1 MKRKFDET
9 CGSSY
14 TEARSLVLNISLGK
28 LHSNSPKPV
37 EPSLWRSLLIVKMMH
52 RISEE
57 LKLEASGTDKT
68 AMTDQGVEGVEEA
81 LKDQQLDTLFLLQ
94 NPPVAVLLSESES
107 RAADGA
113 TTSDNCAMQSDDAD
127 DAQSSLTTLG
137 TCMPLDSDIVSS
149 QAPFQIGGNTVLH
162 ARGQSSSDDSATGF
176 SSVRDDFDEID
187 CACLES
193 FQGGDLSTIG
203 TSLDRDFL
211 FGSQTP
217 LRFSAFSSAYENFPD
232 FGSISELDC
241 LMQVLEEECIFPLKF

>member
-1 MKRKFDET
+1 MKRKFDES

-81 LKDQQLDTLFLLQ
+81 LNDQQLDTLFLLQ
-94 NPPVAVLLSESES
+94 NSPVAVLLSELES
-107 RAADGA
+107 RAVDDA

-127 DAQSSLTTLG
+127 VQSSLTTLSA
-137 TCMPLDSDIVSS
+137 CMPLDSDIAGS
-149 QAPFQIGGNTVLH
+149 QAPFQIGGNTISH
-162 ARGQSSSDDSATGF
+162 ARGQGSSDDSAIGF
-176 SSVRDDFDEID
+176 SSVRDDFDKID

-193 FQGGDLSTIG
+193 FQGGDLSAIG

-217 LRFSAFSSAYENFPD
+217 LRFSAFSSAYENCPD

>member
-1 MKRKFDET
+1 MFFSSNMKRKFDET

-57 LKLEASGTDKT
+57 LKLEASATDKT
-68 AMTDQGVEGVEEA
+68 STTDRVVEEV
-81 LKDQQLDTLFLLQ
+81 LKDQQLDALFLLQ
-94 NPPVAVLLSESES
+94 NPPLAVLLSESED
-107 RAADGA
+107 AEDA
-113 TTSDNCAMQSDDAD
+113 TASDDCAMQSDDAD
-127 DAQSSLTTLG
+127 APSSLTTLG
-137 TCMPLDSDIVSS
+137 TYMPLDSDIVSS
-149 QAPFQIGGNTVLH
+149 RAPFQVGGSTISH
-162 ARGQSSSDDSATGF
+162 TRSQSSADDSVTGF
-176 SSVRDDFDEID
+176 SSVRGDFDEID

-193 FQGGDLSTIG
+193 FQGGDLSNIG
-203 TSLDRDFL
+203 TSLDCDFFL
-211 FGSQTP
+211 GGQTP
-217 LRFSAFSSAYENFPD
+217 LSFSAFSSAYENFQD